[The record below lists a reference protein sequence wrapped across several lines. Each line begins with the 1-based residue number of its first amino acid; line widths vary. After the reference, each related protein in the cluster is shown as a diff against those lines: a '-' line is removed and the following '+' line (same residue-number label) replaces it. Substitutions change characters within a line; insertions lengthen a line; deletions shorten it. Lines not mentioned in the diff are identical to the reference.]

1 MGTSPLA
8 AGWCPPW
15 SVTLVERDHVP
26 LLVRGRS
33 EERNGKRGLILKAFK
48 RNMEK
53 SQIQWTKYG
62 GHLGGGGGEARDVK
76 EWLEAK
82 QGEIKMPYLGTDTF

>member
-62 GHLGGGGGEARDVK
+62 GWSGEKYGAKVTEARMLLVRTTTRPPNRLKVDVR
-76 EWLEAK
+76 
-82 QGEIKMPYLGTDTF
+82 